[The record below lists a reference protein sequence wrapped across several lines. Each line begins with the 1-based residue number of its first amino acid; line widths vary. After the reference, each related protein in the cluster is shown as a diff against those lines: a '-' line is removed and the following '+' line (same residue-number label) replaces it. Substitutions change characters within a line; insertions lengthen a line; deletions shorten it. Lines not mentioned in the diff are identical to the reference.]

1 MTDIN
6 QLDAVALATAHLR
19 YEYNDRDDLLSMRR
33 WIARNLSPTASAASD
48 PGVGEPWVYVEPLE
62 ARFMRPAITVRLVR
76 TALVADGRRN
86 AASRPTYDV
95 EHSLVL
101 MAHATT
107 RDEAISLGEKLWR
120 LFHEGGSSRTPY
132 RIPMWEFGAGGG
144 RLDRQI
150 RVIRESVSI
159 GLDSTDEPDKWT
171 RPVEV
176 RVQSPRLRP
185 RWPLPRI
192 NRAVH

>member
-1 MTDIN
+1 MTAIN
-6 QLDAVALATAHLR
+6 QLDAVALASAFID
-19 YEYNDRDDLLSMRR
+19 YEYRDSDDLLSVRR
-33 WIARNLSPTASAASD
+33 WIARNLSPGASASTD
-48 PGVGEPWVYVEPLE
+48 PGPGEPWVYVEPLE
-62 ARFMRPAITVRLVR
+62 ATFIRPAITVRLVR
-76 TALVADGRRN
+76 TGLVSDGRRN

-120 LFHEGGSSRTPY
+120 LFHEGGSDLTPY

-144 RLDRQI
+144 QLDRQM
-150 RVIRESVSI
+150 RVVRESVSI

-171 RPVEV
+171 RPLEV

-185 RWPLPRI
+185 RRPLPRI
-192 NRAVH
+192 NRVVH